1 MSEAKSHTSTLL
13 CCLCGSNIEYNAAA
27 MCMHCL
33 RQQVDVTEGIRRD
46 MDLLNCGKCERWHV
60 KEDNWMHMPLESP
73 QLMQLCLKKLA
84 LDK

>member
-1 MSEAKSHTSTLL
+1 
-13 CCLCGSNIEYNAAA
+13 
-27 MCMHCL
+27 MCVHCL
-33 RQQVDVTEGIRRD
+33 RQQVDVTEGIKRD

-60 KEDNWMHMPLESP
+60 KEDAWQHMPLESP